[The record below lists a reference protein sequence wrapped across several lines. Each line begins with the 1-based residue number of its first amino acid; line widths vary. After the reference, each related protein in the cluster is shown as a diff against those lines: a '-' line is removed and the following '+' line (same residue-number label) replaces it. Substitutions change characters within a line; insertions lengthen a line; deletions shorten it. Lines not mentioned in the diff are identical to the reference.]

1 MTPYKNS
8 RGIYIYLEMEEE
20 NNNPSQIILNDEKF
34 TSLRVK
40 MAIANKK
47 YKNTIKGKARTK
59 MDFV

>member
-1 MTPYKNS
+1 
-8 RGIYIYLEMEEE
+8 MEEE

-47 YKNTIKGKARTK
+47 YENTIKGKARTK